1 MKIAMTITSVCV
13 GALAALTAA
22 LVSEEANEE
31 IPAQPSA
38 ALALG

>member
-1 MKIAMTITSVCV
+1 MKIAMTITSMCV

-31 IPAQPSA
+31 IPIRPVALHA
-38 ALALG
+38 A